1 MGLNGGLHVSGDMF
15 NRDNGVPI
23 TSCNLNQVVE
33 FAWIVPACSYH
44 ADPNVRP
51 TIIYNKDTIL
61 NFVLCYCAIPLLG
74 RICPSN
80 VLSADISVESSQ

>member
-1 MGLNGGLHVSGDMF
+1 MEVCAD

-44 ADPNVRP
+44 ADPNVRS

-61 NFVLCYCAIPLLG
+61 NFCALILCNIPAWKDLPLKCLVDG
-74 RICPSN
+74 YFRRIIPVKGQN
-80 VLSADISVESSQ
+80 RTD